1 MMRFKAVAIAS
12 LLVLGGVTGCNQE
25 EEPVELITPNIVKR
39 KTPQAAAPSPAAKA
53 SPASSPSPAAKASPA
68 SSPSPAAKASPANSP
83 KPAAKAS
90 PASSPKP
97 VAKASPAK
105 AQTTATTNGA
115 KQTLAKLDGYLPAAL
130 NELKANDVAQAKQYA
145 KAFYDNWSKNNEM
158 IRGQVKKESQA
169 AYKELTADVIAVNK
183 TLIQPAN
190 PDKAKAT
197 AAVQSLSQRIREYV
211 KSP

>member
-12 LLVLGGVTGCNQE
+12 LLVLVGVTGCNQE

-39 KTPQAAAPSPAAKA
+39 KTPQAAAPSPATKASPANSPSPVAKA
-53 SPASSPSPAAKASPA
+53 SPASSPSPVAKASPA
-68 SSPSPAAKASPANSP
+68 SSPT
-83 KPAAKAS
+83 
-90 PASSPKP
+90 P
-97 VAKASPAK
+97 VAKASPAASPAK
-105 AQTTATTNGA
+105 AKTAANTNGA
-115 KQTLAKLDGYLPAAL
+115 KQTLAKLDGYLPAAV

-190 PDKAKAT
+190 PDKAKAI